1 MSAHSSLHCHA
12 PIGIL
17 DSGVG
22 GLSVLQQITKLL
34 PNEALLYAADSAH
47 IPYGDK
53 TPAFVRRR
61 VNVVAAELV
70 ERGAKALVVA
80 CNTATAAAVE
90 SLRERYAMPVVGM
103 EPGVKPAVQSS
114 RSGVVGILAT
124 AGMVES
130 RRMADLVHRFAGD
143 REVIIQACP
152 GLVEQVERLAL
163 ETPETSQLLQ
173 RYLEPITARG
183 ADTLVLGCTHYPFLR
198 PLLERLAGPKVK
210 VIDTG
215 EAVARRLKYLLE
227 QEALLN
233 PAKARASIRC
243 YTTAQPEP
251 QREMFSRLLGYPI
264 EVEALPDVPLNAI
277 NEELNQNEN
286 EPETTT

>member
-1 MSAHSSLHCHA
+1 MSAHTSSSHA

-22 GLSVLQQITKLL
+22 GLSVLRQINRLL
-34 PNEALLYAADSAH
+34 PNEALLYAADSAY

-53 TPAFVRRR
+53 TPAFVRQR
-61 VNVVAAELV
+61 VNAVAAALV

-130 RRMADLVHRFAGD
+130 RRMADLVRRFAGD

-163 ETPETSQLLQ
+163 ETPETAQLLKQ
-173 RYLEPITARG
+173 YLEPITARG

-198 PLLERLAGPKVK
+198 PLLERLVGPKVS
-210 VIDTG
+210 VVDTG

-227 QEALLN
+227 QGALLN
-233 PAKARASIRC
+233 PAKAGANTRF
-243 YTTAQPEP
+243 YTTAQPES
-251 QREMFSRLLGYPI
+251 QREMFSRLLGAPI
-264 EVEALPDVPLNAI
+264 EVEPLPDVPPAGS
-277 NEELNQNEN
+277 NEELSQNEN